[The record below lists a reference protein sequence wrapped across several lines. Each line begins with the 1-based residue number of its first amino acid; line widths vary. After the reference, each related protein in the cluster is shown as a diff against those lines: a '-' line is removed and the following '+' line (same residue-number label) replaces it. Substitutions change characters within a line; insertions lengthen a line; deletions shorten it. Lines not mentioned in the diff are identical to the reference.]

1 MIIQSKYTKIFNSK
15 DLTRQKYDEL
25 YNFAVLIRSHKNT
38 VSQYVNGNLLHF
50 LKYNKFQFLKEIRE
64 RFKGVIPS
72 SFDAQLYTQV
82 FTCYQNKFDA
92 IQHKLVFEV
101 VTFKGFEFYKRDT
114 KTHKKGDLKKVIIAK
129 RQTPL
134 SICLTYLA
142 RYGNENT
149 LQYINSN
156 ISKCDE
162 KKREFYNNI
171 LRYRNK
177 FGFERLYNLALS
189 KRKRIVKHYSEY
201 LIEFKSLTFS
211 GRCRKTRI
219 IDYNHRFGS
228 VINSFISLS
237 GIGRKSFDI
246 PVTFNKVCHG
256 NMKDY
261 RKKNPDY
268 EYTLTF
274 DEKKHRVNIH
284 LCKDGERYIPQVNGS
299 TVGIDVNCKHNLFSL
314 SDETTYDYDRKL
326 VNDFCKLSLE
336 IDKLKEKNKEYKVGK
351 RKQQKLDTLKSKM
364 IKSEQQLIADM
375 CKTLQSQGVGHI
387 VMEDLNNGFGK
398 CYVKDKDNVDI
409 NYNRKVKFLGLSSL
423 KQEVEHIARKYD
435 IAVSQEKL
443 YKYVQTTFDDAR
455 NNLRYFKDKVKHYEE
470 QTKMAY
476 SLYSSVQAL
485 KLCERIRKMSDEE
498 LVDFYNDVCMKR
510 WDKKSYCFI
519 IIPIMSYE
527 DGRIDWFHTYRNIKN
542 VECLTEKNISDIN
555 NLVNTIKPDTKYIS
569 YELLKGYNNQFKK
582 LDIENMINIIIEKET
597 DITNEE
603 LI

>member
-25 YNFAVLIRSHKNT
+25 HDFAVLIRSHKNT

-50 LKYNKFQFLKEIRE
+50 LEYNKFQFLKEIRE
-64 RFKGVIPS
+64 HFKGVIPS

-114 KTHKKGDLKKVIIAK
+114 KKHKKGDLKKVVIDK

-142 RYGNENT
+142 RYGTENT

-156 ISKCDE
+156 ISNCDE
-162 KKREFYNNI
+162 KKRAFYNNI
-171 LRYRNK
+171 LRCCEKY
-177 FGFERLYNLALS
+177 GFERLYKLALS
-189 KRKRIVKHYSEY
+189 KRNHITKQYSEHP
-201 LIEFKSLTFS
+201 IEFKSLTFS

-228 VINSFISLS
+228 VINSFVSLS

-246 PVTFNKVCHG
+246 PVTFNKGWHG

-268 EYTLTF
+268 EYTITF
-274 DEKKHRVNIH
+274 N
-284 LCKDGERYIPQVNGS
+284 ERENGS

-364 IKSEQQLIADM
+364 IKSEQQLISTM

-387 VMEDLNNGFGK
+387 VMENLDNGFGK
-398 CYVKDKDNVDI
+398 GYVKDKGDEGI

-435 IAVSQEKL
+435 IALSTVQASYTSKMCPICGCIEDENRPNQETFECIECGHKDNADFNAAKNIRNRVLVTVLRESLLKQMDNDAFEPRKL
-443 YKYVQTTFDDAR
+443 KREKVKEVLLSFRRTLQENARSEYTESRLTTFD
-455 NNLRYFKDKVKHYEE
+455 YV
-470 QTKMAY
+470 
-476 SLYSSVQAL
+476 
-485 KLCERIRKMSDEE
+485 
-498 LVDFYNDVCMKR
+498 
-510 WDKKSYCFI
+510 
-519 IIPIMSYE
+519 
-527 DGRIDWFHTYRNIKN
+527 
-542 VECLTEKNISDIN
+542 
-555 NLVNTIKPDTKYIS
+555 
-569 YELLKGYNNQFKK
+569 
-582 LDIENMINIIIEKET
+582 
-597 DITNEE
+597 
-603 LI
+603 